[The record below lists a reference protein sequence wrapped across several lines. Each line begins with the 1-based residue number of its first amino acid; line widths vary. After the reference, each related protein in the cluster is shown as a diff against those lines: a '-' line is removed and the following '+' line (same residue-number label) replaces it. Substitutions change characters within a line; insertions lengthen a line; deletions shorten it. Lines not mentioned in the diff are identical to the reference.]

1 MEKESF
7 EQIMAWHAGPFLAG
21 FKPASLVSFQ
31 KSMFHDIDEVLAEY
45 EPCFNCKGIS
55 TYKLSQGHRAVMML
69 FYRRNQLQEDLRQ
82 PEARALLQQLG
93 YPDTEVV
100 EELLVLRFMKRT

>member
-1 MEKESF
+1 
-7 EQIMAWHAGPFLAG
+7 
-21 FKPASLVSFQ
+21 
-31 KSMFHDIDEVLAEY
+31 
-45 EPCFNCKGIS
+45 
-55 TYKLSQGHRAVMML
+55 MML

-100 EELLVLRFMKRT
+100 EELLVLRFMKRA